1 MTRDQEIVRKTF
13 LSNMLCHMF
22 YSGIKSAN
30 TIFVRKFVQPFSG
43 RTSMKKEFM
52 LRRAATSLAIR
63 VTVLL
68 GATLLTSQAS
78 VVASGLLIA
87 DGGTGGIL
95 EIQSHEV
102 SVMINNGIAVT
113 EVRQV
118 FRNTEQ
124 RVVEALYT
132 FPVPNNASVSN
143 FSMII
148 NGKEMIGEVVEKKR
162 ARQIYDS
169 YKAVKRDPG
178 LLEQVDYRTFELR
191 IFPIAAGA
199 EQHIKV
205 TYCQQ
210 LDFDHDNATWVY
222 PLATTTRPGLD
233 QKVHGKFALTVDV
246 KSEIPVTKVFS
257 PSHED
262 DFVIFSHDPKYTRA
276 SMETEGSDL
285 SRDVVI
291 SFDTERPRT
300 GIDVITS
307 RQQSGDDGYFMLTM
321 TAGKELEE
329 YGAGMDY
336 LFLVDISGSMAND
349 SKLSQSRATV
359 DSFTDALG
367 NEDRFDILT
376 FSSVPEMHFGALTAA
391 DEKSRASAKEYLA
404 SKKARGGT
412 VLRPALQTAYKYQNP
427 DRPLN
432 VVLLSDGM
440 TEPREQSELLK
451 LISEAPTGTR
461 VFCIGIGNEVNRPL
475 LRQMAEGAGGLA
487 AFVSM
492 EDDFARQAQMFRRKL
507 MRPVATDVSIEVTG
521 VELSNVTPEKLPDLF
536 YGAPLRLFGRYKSAG
551 NAEVTIRANVMGQP
565 TTQTVAI
572 NLPEVNNSNPEIE
585 RMWALEQVQQRM
597 GLIRQN
603 GESPEL
609 VQGIVGLCEGYSIVS
624 EYASFIVLENDSEYQ
639 RWSIERRNLNRVQR
653 DEAASQKL
661 QQELQALREK
671 SMANLGPAD
680 SATPTSASPAA
691 SATPADTAPAAVQPA
706 NSPAVQQTTPTD
718 LNWSRPQQT
727 NAPQQSPQPLQS
739 RSPSFGGG
747 GGGGAVDPITG
758 LMAVGLAGAV
768 FSARRRNRNQGKPL

>member
-1 MTRDQEIVRKTF
+1 MITDLLFRPTATRMVV
-13 LSNMLCHMF
+13 M
-22 YSGIKSAN
+22 
-30 TIFVRKFVQPFSG
+30 
-43 RTSMKKEFM
+43 
-52 LRRAATSLAIR
+52 
-63 VTVLL
+63 L
-68 GATLLTSQAS
+68 GAVLMTLPGTAW
-78 VVASGLLIA
+78 ASGLLIA
-87 DGGTGGIL
+87 DGGNGGVL

-102 SVMINNGIAVT
+102 SVVINNGIAVT

-124 RVVEALYT
+124 RIVEALYT
-132 FPVPNNASVSN
+132 FPVPAGASVSN

-148 NGKEMIGEVVEKKR
+148 NGREMVGEVVEKKR

-169 YKAVKRDPG
+169 YQAVKRDPG

-199 EQHIKV
+199 EQHITV

-222 PLATTTRPGLD
+222 PLATTTRPGVD

-246 KSEIPVTKVFS
+246 KSEIPITKVFS

-276 SMETEGSDL
+276 SMETDGADL
-285 SRDVVI
+285 GRDVVI

-307 RQQSGDDGYFMLTM
+307 RQQSGEDGFFMLTM

-349 SKLSQSRATV
+349 NKLVQSRATV
-359 DSFTDALG
+359 ASFTDALG
-367 NEDRFDILT
+367 SDDRFDVLT
-376 FSSVPEMHFGALTAA
+376 FSNVPELHFGALTAA
-391 DEKSRASAKEYLA
+391 DETSRAAARDFLN

-412 VLRPALQTAYKYQNP
+412 VLRPALQTAWKYRDQ

-440 TEPREQSELLK
+440 TEPKEQKELLQ
-451 LISEAPTGTR
+451 LISEAPAGIR

-475 LRQMAEGAGGLA
+475 LKQMAEGAGGLA
-487 AFVSM
+487 AFVSQ
-492 EDDFARQAQMFRRKL
+492 EDDFSRQAQMFRRKL
-507 MRPVATDVSIEVTG
+507 MRPVATDVRMEVTG
-521 VELSNVTPEKLPDLF
+521 VELAELTSEEMPDLF

-551 NAEVTIRANVMGQP
+551 NAEITIHANVMGQP
-565 TTQTVAI
+565 VTQTV
-572 NLPEVNNSNPEIE
+572 NLAFPETSTDNPEIE
-585 RMWALEQVQQRM
+585 RMWALEQVQRRM
-597 GLIRQN
+597 GKIREV
-603 GESPEL
+603 GESPQL
-609 VQGIVGLCEGYSIVS
+609 VQEIVALCEGFSIVS

-653 DEAASQKL
+653 
-661 QQELQALREK
+661 ELK
-671 SMANLGPAD
+671 
-680 SATPTSASPAA
+680 
-691 SATPADTAPAAVQPA
+691 
-706 NSPAVQQTTPTD
+706 
-718 LNWSRPQQT
+718 
-727 NAPQQSPQPLQS
+727 
-739 RSPSFGGG
+739 GGNG
-747 GGGGAVDPITG
+747 VDFERKFRDPNVRT
-758 LMAVGLAGAV
+758 AVGAC
-768 FSARRRNRNQGKPL
+768 

>member
-1 MTRDQEIVRKTF
+1 MITDLLF
-13 LSNMLCHMF
+13 C
-22 YSGIKSAN
+22 
-30 TIFVRKFVQPFSG
+30 
-43 RTSMKKEFM
+43 RTASRMAVM
-52 LRRAATSLAIR
+52 
-63 VTVLL
+63 L
-68 GATLLTSQAS
+68 GAVLMTLPGTAW
-78 VVASGLLIA
+78 ASGLLIA
-87 DGGTGGIL
+87 DGGNGGVL

-102 SVMINNGIAVT
+102 SVVINNGIAVT

-124 RVVEALYT
+124 RIVEALYT
-132 FPVPNNASVSN
+132 FPVPAGASVSN

-148 NGKEMIGEVVEKKR
+148 NGREMVGEVVEKKR

-199 EQHIKV
+199 EQHITV

-222 PLATTTRPGLD
+222 PLATTTRPGVD

-246 KSEIPVTKVFS
+246 KSEIPITKVFS

-276 SMETEGSDL
+276 SMETDGADL
-285 SRDVVI
+285 GRDVVI

-307 RQQSGDDGYFMLTM
+307 RQQSGEDGFFMLTM

-349 SKLSQSRATV
+349 NKLVQSRATV
-359 DSFTDALG
+359 ASFTDALG
-367 NEDRFDILT
+367 SDDRFDVLT
-376 FSSVPEMHFGALTAA
+376 FSNVPELHFGALTAA
-391 DEKSRASAKEYLA
+391 DEASRAAAREFLN

-412 VLRPALQTAYKYQNP
+412 VLRPALQTAWKYRDQ

-440 TEPREQSELLK
+440 TEPKEQKELLQ
-451 LISEAPTGTR
+451 LISEAPEGIR

-475 LRQMAEGAGGLA
+475 LKQMAEGAGGLA
-487 AFVSM
+487 AFVSQ
-492 EDDFARQAQMFRRKL
+492 EDDFSRQAQMFRRKL
-507 MRPVATDVSIEVTG
+507 MRPVATDVRMEVTG
-521 VELSNVTPEKLPDLF
+521 VELAELTSEEMPDLF

-551 NAEVTIRANVMGQP
+551 NAEITIHANVMGQP
-565 TTQTVAI
+565 VTQTV
-572 NLPEVNNSNPEIE
+572 NLAFPETSTDNPEIE
-585 RMWALEQVQQRM
+585 RMWALEQVQRRM
-597 GLIRQN
+597 GKIREA
-603 GESPEL
+603 GESPQL
-609 VQGIVGLCEGYSIVS
+609 VQEIVALCEGFSIVS

-653 DEAASQKL
+653 DEAAQQRL
-661 QQELQALREK
+661 QRDLEVMREK
-671 SMANLGPAD
+671 SLANIGPAN
-680 SATPTSASPAA
+680 SATPTSAQQPA
-691 SATPADTAPAAVQPA
+691 PAETTTAPALPA
-706 NSPAVQQTTPTD
+706 SPAPQAQPTTPGD
-718 LNWSRPQQT
+718 LNWSQ
-727 NAPQQSPQPLQS
+727 PQQSNPQPARAPS
-739 RSPSFGGG
+739 SGRSPTPFYGGGG
-747 GGGGAVDPITG
+747 GGGGAVDPLTALIA
-758 LMAVGLAGAV
+758 LGLAGAAV
-768 FSARRRNRNQGKPL
+768 TRRPRRNSASGQ

>member
-1 MTRDQEIVRKTF
+1 MITDLLF
-13 LSNMLCHMF
+13 
-22 YSGIKSAN
+22 
-30 TIFVRKFVQPFSG
+30 
-43 RTSMKKEFM
+43 
-52 LRRAATSLAIR
+52 RRNAAR
-63 VTVLL
+63 MVVML
-68 GATLLTSQAS
+68 GAVLMTLPGTAY
-78 VVASGLLIA
+78 ASGLLIA
-87 DGGTGGIL
+87 DGGNGGVL

-102 SVMINNGIAVT
+102 SVIINNGIAVT

-132 FPVPNNASVSN
+132 FPVPAGASVSN

-148 NGKEMIGEVVEKKR
+148 NGREMVGEVVEKKR

-199 EQHIKV
+199 EQHIRV

-222 PLATTTRPGLD
+222 PLATTTRPGVD

-246 KSEIPVTKVFS
+246 KSEIPITKVFS

-276 SMETEGSDL
+276 SMETEGADL
-285 SRDVVI
+285 GRDVVI

-307 RQQSGDDGYFMLTM
+307 RQRSDEDGFFMLTM

-349 SKLSQSRATV
+349 NKLVQSRATV
-359 DSFTDALG
+359 ASFTDALG
-367 NEDRFDILT
+367 SDDRFEILT
-376 FSSVPEMHFGALTAA
+376 FSNVPEPHFGALTAA
-391 DEKSRASAKEYLA
+391 DDASRTAAREFLN

-412 VLRPALQTAYKYQNP
+412 VLRPALQTAWKYRDQ

-440 TEPREQSELLK
+440 TEPKEQSELLQ
-451 LISEAPTGTR
+451 LISEAPTGIR

-475 LRQMAEGAGGLA
+475 LKQMAEGAGGLA
-487 AFVSM
+487 AFVSQ

-507 MRPVATDVSIEVTG
+507 MRPVATDVRMEVTG
-521 VELSNVTPEKLPDLF
+521 VELAGLTSEEMPDLF
-536 YGAPLRLFGRYKSAG
+536 YGAPLRLFGRYRAAG
-551 NAEVTIRANVMGQP
+551 NAEITIHANVMGQP
-565 TTQTVAI
+565 VTQTVTLAF
-572 NLPEVNNSNPEIE
+572 PETNTDNPEIE

-597 GLIRQN
+597 GKLRET
-603 GESPEL
+603 GESPQL
-609 VQGIVGLCEGYSIVS
+609 VQEIVALCEGFSIVS

-653 DEAASQKL
+653 DEAAQQRL
-661 QQELQALREK
+661 QRDLEVMREK
-671 SMANLGPAD
+671 SLANIGPAN
-680 SATPTSASPAA
+680 SATPTSTQQPVPAETPTAPASPA
-691 SATPADTAPAAVQPA
+691 PPVQPA
-706 NSPAVQQTTPTD
+706 TPGD
-718 LNWSRPQQT
+718 LNWAQPQSS
-727 NAPQQSPQPLQS
+727 NPQPAPAPS
-739 RSPSFGGG
+739 SGRSPTPFFGGGGGGG
-747 GGGGAVDPITG
+747 GGGGAVDPLTA
-758 LMAVGLAGAV
+758 LMALGLAGA
-768 FSARRRNRNQGKPL
+768 AATRRQRRNSASGR

>member
-1 MTRDQEIVRKTF
+1 MITDLLFRPTATRMAV
-13 LSNMLCHMF
+13 M
-22 YSGIKSAN
+22 
-30 TIFVRKFVQPFSG
+30 
-43 RTSMKKEFM
+43 
-52 LRRAATSLAIR
+52 
-63 VTVLL
+63 L
-68 GATLLTSQAS
+68 GAVLMTLPGTAW
-78 VVASGLLIA
+78 ASGLLIA
-87 DGGTGGIL
+87 DGGNGGVL

-102 SVMINNGIAVT
+102 SVVINNGIAVT

-124 RVVEALYT
+124 RIVEALYT
-132 FPVPNNASVSN
+132 FPVPAGASVSN

-148 NGKEMIGEVVEKKR
+148 NGREMVGEVVEKKR

-199 EQHIKV
+199 EQHITV

-222 PLATTTRPGLD
+222 PLATTTRPGVD

-246 KSEIPVTKVFS
+246 KSEIPITKVFS

-276 SMETEGSDL
+276 SMETDGADL
-285 SRDVVI
+285 GRDVVI

-307 RQQSGDDGYFMLTM
+307 RQQSGEDGFFMLTM

-349 SKLSQSRATV
+349 NKLVQSRATV
-359 DSFTDALG
+359 ASFTDALG
-367 NEDRFDILT
+367 SDDRFDVLT
-376 FSSVPEMHFGALTAA
+376 FSNVPELHFGALTAA
-391 DEKSRASAKEYLA
+391 DEASRAAAREFLN

-412 VLRPALQTAYKYQNP
+412 VLRPALQTAWKYRDQ

-440 TEPREQSELLK
+440 TEPKEQKELLQ
-451 LISEAPTGTR
+451 LISEAPAGIR

-475 LRQMAEGAGGLA
+475 LKQMAEGAGGLA
-487 AFVSM
+487 AFVSQ
-492 EDDFARQAQMFRRKL
+492 EDDFSRQAQMFRRKL
-507 MRPVATDVSIEVTG
+507 MRPVATDVRMEVTG
-521 VELSNVTPEKLPDLF
+521 VELAELTSEEMPDLF

-551 NAEVTIRANVMGQP
+551 NAEITIHANVMGQP
-565 TTQTVAI
+565 VTQTV
-572 NLPEVNNSNPEIE
+572 NLAFPETSTDNPEIE
-585 RMWALEQVQQRM
+585 RMWALEQVQRRM
-597 GLIRQN
+597 GKIREA
-603 GESPEL
+603 GESPQL
-609 VQGIVGLCEGYSIVS
+609 VQEIVALCEGFSIVS
-624 EYASFIVLENDSEYQ
+624 EYASFIVLENDGEYQ

-653 DEAASQKL
+653 DEAAQQRL
-661 QQELQALREK
+661 QRDLEVMREK
-671 SMANLGPAD
+671 SLANIGPAN
-680 SATPTSASPAA
+680 SATPTSAQQSAPAE
-691 SATPADTAPAAVQPA
+691 TPTAPA
-706 NSPAVQQTTPTD
+706 SPAPQAQPTTPGD
-718 LNWSRPQQT
+718 LNWSQ
-727 NAPQQSPQPLQS
+727 PQQSNPQPTRAPS
-739 RSPSFGGG
+739 SGRSPTKFYGGGG
-747 GGGGAVDPITG
+747 GGGGAVDPLTA
-758 LMAVGLAGAV
+758 LVALGLAGAAV
-768 FSARRRNRNQGKPL
+768 TRRPRRNSVSGQ